1 MPNWCNNRVTLT
13 HADPVMID
21 RAVKAYQQGRLLNE
35 FIPVPQELV
44 DTVASPGTQE
54 EALVAQRTAN
64 TEKFGFADWYT
75 FCLTN
80 WGTKWD
86 VGGDGEFIEQD
97 SPNEVELAFDSAW
110 APPIA
115 AYEQLEGLGFEIEA
129 YYFEPG
135 MAFCGVWTNEF
146 GDDYCEYTDMTPDE
160 IREQMPEIDERF
172 CISDM
177 LEEWARE
184 EAENEENQEIDLD
197 GGVSATNE

>member
-1 MPNWCNNRVTLT
+1 MPNWCNNRVNLK

-21 RAVKAYQQGRLLNE
+21 RAVKAYQLGRFLNE

-44 DTVASPGTQE
+44 DTVASHGTTD
-54 EALVAQRTAN
+54 EALVALRAAN
-64 TEKFGFADWYT
+64 VVKYGFADWYT
-75 FCLTN
+75 FSLTN

-86 VGGDGEFIEQD
+86 VGGDSEFIEQH
-97 SPNEVELAFDSAW
+97 SPNEIDIQFDSAW
-110 APPIA
+110 APPMA
-115 AYEQLEGLGFEIEA
+115 AYEVLESLGFEIEA

-146 GDDYCEYTDMTPDE
+146 GDDYIEYDGMTPEE

-177 LEEWARE
+177 LEEWAAE

-197 GGVSATNE
+197 DGVSATNE